1 MFIGWAGCFAHIS
14 FSSARHLGFSK
25 GSALRST
32 WLQIAFAITSI
43 GWWLVIYI
51 GLLDSHARLITA
63 FLADHK
69 QNVGLLVGA
78 HVPKQVKELSAILEA
93 NKLKKIH
100 SMVDGGSIDA
110 FGGGQG
116 IVALHGWSYRPRP
129 ILQEHMAYT
138 PKLTAINGDF
148 LRTKDAA
155 EWILYR
161 ASAIDNRYPGAEDP
175 LALQALLECYSPAE
189 VERGYVLLRRKECSR
204 IHGEEALGR
213 LERTVSV
220 GEKVPVKRCPEP
232 CIRKVYVHL
241 DRGIFSRIAAMLLR
255 EPEYAV
261 VLGVG
266 EERRIEFRMPP
277 RAWETGVIIDPLLFD
292 TSAIVAWYSTRSPN
306 VLVDSVEIKVR
317 TNRPQWLLP
326 ARARVAVVSYPM

>member
-1 MFIGWAGCFAHIS
+1 MSPSRKVADVFRAGKERLLRPEVRSKSLAERARCIPRVAVHLS
-14 FSSARHLGFSK
+14 RSACAVVQTF
-25 GSALRST
+25 
-32 WLQIAFAITSI
+32 
-43 GWWLVIYI
+43 
-51 GLLDSHARLITA
+51 
-63 FLADHK
+63 
-69 QNVGLLVGA
+69 
-78 HVPKQVKELSAILEA
+78 
-93 NKLKKIH
+93 
-100 SMVDGGSIDA
+100 
-110 FGGGQG
+110 
-116 IVALHGWSYRPRP
+116 
-129 ILQEHMAYT
+129 

-161 ASAIDNRYPGAEDP
+161 ANAIDNRYPGAEDP

-189 VERGYVLLRRKECSR
+189 AERGYVLLRRKECSR
-204 IHGEEALGR
+204 IHGEVALDR

-241 DRGIFSRIAAMLLR
+241 DRGIFSRIAAILLR

-266 EERRIEFRMPP
+266 EKRRIEFRMPP
-277 RAWETGVIIDPLLFD
+277 RAWETGIIIDPLLFD
-292 TSAIVAWYSTRSPN
+292 TNAIVAWYSTRSPN

-326 ARARVAVVSYPM
+326 ARARVAVVSFPM